1 MKHQGLKVTR
11 ALPMP
16 DDTAPVLMPGSHCSQ
31 GGTQVLAVY
40 GEISKH
46 QGSSMVPELAHGTF
60 ISCSIQ
66 LPDLFFHFLV

>member
-1 MKHQGLKVTR
+1 MKHQGLKVMR
-11 ALPMP
+11 ALPMA
-16 DDTAPVLMPGSHCSQ
+16 DDTASVLMPASHCSQ

-66 LPDLFFHFLV
+66 LTDLFFRFLV